1 MSKIL
6 MDKTWLDVLK
16 DEFEKPYMK
25 NLQKFLSEEVL
36 NKNKVFPEKKDIFN
50 AFCYTSLDNVKVVI
64 MGQDPYHGDGQ
75 AHGLSFSVLR
85 DVKPP
90 PSLRNIYKEIHQD
103 LGLTTF
109 NHGCLTGWAEQGVL
123 LLNATLT
130 VREREPK
137 SHYKMG
143 WEVFTDRAIDIIT
156 NKKEPVVFLLWGKSA
171 QENFQKLLD
180 NKKSH
185 HLVLTAA
192 HPSFYSMR
200 NFFGCKH
207 FSKTNDFLK
216 KNNKTPIDWNIY

>member
-1 MSKIL
+1 MSKTL

-25 NLQKFLSEEVL
+25 NLQKFLSEEGSS
-36 NKNKVFPEKKDIFN
+36 KNKIFPAEKDIFN
-50 AFCYTSLDNVKVVI
+50 AFCYTPLDKVRVVI
-64 MGQDPYHGDGQ
+64 VGQDPYHGEGQ
-75 AHGLSFSVLR
+75 AHGLSFSVSK
-85 DVKPP
+85 DIKPP
-90 PSLRNIYKEIHQD
+90 PSLKNIYKEIHQD
-103 LGLTTF
+103 LGLSTF
-109 NHGCLTGWAEQGVL
+109 NHGCLTDWAKQGVL

-130 VREREPK
+130 VRERMPK

-143 WEVFTDRAIDIIT
+143 WEAFTDRAIDIIA
-156 NKKEPVVFLLWGKSA
+156 NRKEPAVFLLWGKSA
-171 QENFQKLLD
+171 QEKCQKLLG

-192 HPSFYSMR
+192 HPSFYSMQ

-207 FSKTNDFLK
+207 FSKTNEFLK